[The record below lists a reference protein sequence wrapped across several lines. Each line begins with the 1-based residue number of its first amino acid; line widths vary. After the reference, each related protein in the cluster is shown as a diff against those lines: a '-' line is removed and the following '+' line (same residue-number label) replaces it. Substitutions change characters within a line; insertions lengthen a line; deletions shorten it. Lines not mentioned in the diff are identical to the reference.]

1 MATSEGLATEIHA
14 ETGLNGHGKELSG
27 RVLGKHRLFAGGSR
41 NLPFTSWAKPEES
54 VKNLS
59 QRWAHAIFVL
69 NCINHMFGSE
79 RIEQVPAIKS
89 VLLATLESYPPKIR
103 IRVIGEAPTGGW
115 NPQGRLSEY
124 TYFTPPVDGIYE
136 FDFVT
141 ESPDPTAIVPQVT
154 TEVSA
159 FFVIDSIPP
168 GFAGVKIYGSGNSMV
183 AS

>member
-1 MATSEGLATEIHA
+1 MRPQGLDRRWIPDPP
-14 ETGLNGHGKELSG
+14 KYC
-27 RVLGKHRLFAGGSR
+27 
-41 NLPFTSWAKPEES
+41 WAKPEES

-69 NCINHMFGSE
+69 PCINHMFGSE
-79 RIEQVPAIKS
+79 RIEQVPVIKS
-89 VLLATLESYPPKIR
+89 VVLATLESYPPKIA

-124 TYFTPPVDGIYE
+124 IYFMPPVDGIYE

-183 AS
+183 AMLNDPTVSFTGSKLFSLGGGSSAGG